1 MFGES
6 RWSPAGRS
14 KHCRAC
20 DKCVLHFDH
29 HCKWLN
35 NCIGSRNYKP
45 FIAFIVS
52 AELGLIFKFV
62 LQVYGNKQ
70 LVTDLE
76 NIQDEI
82 EYQRIKTAFVILI
95 IMTVINGVSILALGE
110 LNRFHFMLRMQGMTT
125 LDYLKKMDKVS
136 KQSKVTVKI

>member
-1 MFGES
+1 MH
-6 RWSPAGRS
+6 
-14 KHCRAC
+14 K
-20 DKCVLHFDH
+20 FDH

-82 EYQRIKTAFVILI
+82 EYQRIQTAFVILI

-110 LNRFHFMLRMQGMTT
+110 LNRFHLMLRMQGMTT